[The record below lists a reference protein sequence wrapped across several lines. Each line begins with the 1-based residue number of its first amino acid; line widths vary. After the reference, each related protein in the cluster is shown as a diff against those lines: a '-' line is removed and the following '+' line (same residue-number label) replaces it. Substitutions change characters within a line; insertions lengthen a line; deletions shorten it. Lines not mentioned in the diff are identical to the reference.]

1 MDGNGNMQFLTRR
14 QVNRWVKTT
23 LRCAAM
29 GYGNK
34 SASYHLTVK
43 KTLARKREVMARIS
57 TSGY

>member
-1 MDGNGNMQFLTRR
+1 
-14 QVNRWVKTT
+14 
-23 LRCAAM
+23 M